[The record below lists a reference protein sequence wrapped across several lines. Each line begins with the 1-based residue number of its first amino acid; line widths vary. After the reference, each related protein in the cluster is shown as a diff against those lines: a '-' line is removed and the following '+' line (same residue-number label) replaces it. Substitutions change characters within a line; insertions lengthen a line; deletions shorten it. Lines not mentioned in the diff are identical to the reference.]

1 MKIPKIAKS
10 VGCIDDE
17 LIVKAI
23 ESKKKV
29 THNIWFKCGA
39 LAACFTATVIIS
51 SIIFPLFFSKNVT
64 SDKTDNRYKD
74 YNIYAN
80 ETAIIWPWE
89 SLTVY
94 EKYTQL
100 AIEDVKYASRGGP
113 ISQSLVGELIGT
125 YSVSGYDEY
134 TESKPTSDFEVYQL
148 KYADR
153 TQFVAVMMEGSYYV
167 FKNDEYSPPDTL
179 GELFSLVDF
188 PKTVQ
193 LYRFSEN
200 GDGADKKHFELYN
213 DDYVWTVLEDCKEA
227 PFVEDKNWNSFDRD
241 YLSFTISSETLGVY
255 KVAMYI
261 TEDGFLWTNAF
272 SWQYLFNIG
281 QDAAKK
287 IIKYAKENSEQA
299 EFEPYSKSVAGKIV
313 DITEEY
319 ILVDDSILCNN
330 PAEGITYKILLN
342 DLRVTRYIDK
352 GCVKINDTVLVYYNG
367 EINAEN
373 EHTINT
379 ATYITE
385 ATISFEDISVTE

>member
-29 THNIWFKCGA
+29 THNIWLKCGA
-39 LAACFTATVIIS
+39 LAACITATVIIS

-74 YNIYAN
+74 YNIYTN

-89 SLTVY
+89 YLTIY
-94 EKYTQL
+94 EKYTELTMQG
-100 AIEDVKYASRGGP
+100 IKYVSRGGSVSEAL
-113 ISQSLVGELIGT
+113 IGELIGT

-148 KYADR
+148 KYADKS
-153 TQFVAVMMEGSYYV
+153 QFVAVKMKESYYV
-167 FKNDEYSPPDTL
+167 FKNDTYAPPHTL
-179 GELFSLVDF
+179 GELFKLVDF
-188 PKTVQ
+188 SKAFE
-193 LYRFSEN
+193 LNRFSEN
-200 GDGADKKHFELYN
+200 GDGADKKHFKLN
-213 DDYVWTVLEDCKEA
+213 SDDYVWNILESCKDA
-227 PFVEDKNWNSFDRD
+227 PFIEDQNWNSFDRN
-241 YLSFTISSETLGVY
+241 YLSFSITSETLGVY

-281 QDAAKK
+281 QDAAGK

-319 ILVDDSILCNN
+319 ILVDDSILCDN
-330 PAEGITYKILLN
+330 PAEGIAYKILLN

-352 GCVKINDTVLVYYNG
+352 GGVKINDTVLVYYNG

>member
-1 MKIPKIAKS
+1 MKIPKIAKAVS
-10 VGCIDDE
+10 CIDDE

-51 SIIFPLFFSKNVT
+51 SIILPLFFSKNVT

-80 ETAIIWPWE
+80 ATAIIWPWE
-89 SLTVY
+89 NLTIY
-94 EKYTQL
+94 EKYTELTMQG
-100 AIEDVKYASRGGP
+100 IKYVSRGGSVSETL
-113 ISQSLVGELIGT
+113 IGELIGT
-125 YSVSGYDEY
+125 YSVSGYNEY

-148 KYADR
+148 KYADKS
-153 TQFVAVMMEGSYYV
+153 QFVAVKMKDSYYV
-167 FKNDEYSPPDTL
+167 FKNDTYAPPHTL
-179 GELFSLVDF
+179 GELFKLVDF
-188 PKTVQ
+188 SKAFE
-193 LYRFSEN
+193 LNRFSEN
-200 GDGADKKHFELYN
+200 GDGADKKHFKLN
-213 DDYVWTVLEDCKEA
+213 SDDYVWNILESCKDA
-227 PFVEDKNWNSFDRD
+227 PFIEDQNWTSFDRN
-241 YLSFTISSETLGVY
+241 YLSFSITSETLGVY

-281 QDAAKK
+281 QDAAGK

-319 ILVDDSILCNN
+319 IWVDDSILCNN

-342 DLRVTRYIDK
+342 DPRVTRYIDK

-379 ATYITE
+379 STYISK
-385 ATISFEDISVTE
+385 ATISFEDISVNE